1 VTVRRPEIRFETV
14 SQASFDDA
22 AARQYPYVFLPAYL
36 NFLEQQSARR
46 VLYAVSSDGE
56 VRLPLLVKSSRVFRL
71 GQILS
76 PPLRSGAQLSPEEE
90 RSFLEAL
97 IESLRRH
104 RVCHRLLQPA
114 TNCVFQCAPAGARAC
129 RFGTYRLA
137 LANRIEEDILQAMHT
152 THRYQIRAAIRK
164 GAEVRFGRAQ
174 LRPLFD
180 LHAATMRR
188 SNLGHDRLE
197 YLEGLFS
204 VLSDLDSVCCA
215 VVYSGET
222 PMGGV
227 LVPFTRH
234 GGYYSYGGSAAAVE
248 PPGAVKL
255 LHWEVARHLRERG
268 VAFYDFVGAR
278 LSNVEGTK
286 LEGIQR
292 FKARFGS
299 TLLEG
304 CLWKSDIT
312 PTVAGMFDLAVAV
325 QRAIRGNGRTQFAD
339 IIEQECRKTSTPGS
353 LPRAR
358 TPEPQSIPSS

>member
-1 VTVRRPEIRFETV
+1 V
-14 SQASFDDA
+14 
-22 AARQYPYVFLPAYL
+22 
-36 NFLEQQSARR
+36 LE
-46 VLYAVSSDGE
+46 
-56 VRLPLLVKSSRVFRL
+56 
-71 GQILS
+71 
-76 PPLRSGAQLSPEEE
+76 
-90 RSFLEAL
+90 
-97 IESLRRH
+97 
-104 RVCHRLLQPA
+104 
-114 TNCVFQCAPAGARAC
+114 
-129 RFGTYRLA
+129 
-137 LANRIEEDILQAMHT
+137 NRIEEDILQAMHT
-152 THRYQIRAAIRK
+152 THRYEIRAALRK

-174 LRPLFD
+174 LRPFFD

-197 YLEGLFS
+197 FFEALFS
-204 VLSDLDSVCCA
+204 VFSDLDSVCCA

-255 LHWEVARHLRERG
+255 LHWEVIRRLRERG
-268 VAFYDFVGAR
+268 VAFYDFVGTR
-278 LSNVEGTK
+278 LSDVEGTK

-292 FKARFGS
+292 FKARFGG

-312 PTVAGMFDLAVAV
+312 PKVASMFDLAVAV

-339 IIEQECRKTSTPGS
+339 IIEQECRKALT
-353 LPRAR
+353 
-358 TPEPQSIPSS
+358 PSSSSRTRTTELQPTPSS